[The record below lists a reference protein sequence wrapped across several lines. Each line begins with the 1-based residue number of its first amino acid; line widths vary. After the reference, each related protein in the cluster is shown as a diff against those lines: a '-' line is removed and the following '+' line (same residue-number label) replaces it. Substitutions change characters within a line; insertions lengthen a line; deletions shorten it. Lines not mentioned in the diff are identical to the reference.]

1 MRGTQKGT
9 NVLRLLKIIF
19 ASRLLHLH
27 FTSSLHLHL
36 HFLTSG
42 MCYTDVV
49 RGKKKKTFF
58 CSEWFNNS
66 VCRYILRFSVLI
78 LPHVAAEDV
87 YESQIWAQ
95 STYAPCRQFITVA
108 QFDSADPRIDSRKAR
123 KTIIRRKRDRYPTQQ
138 YTPHTHSHT
147 LNTFLHGTG

>member
-9 NVLRLLKIIF
+9 NVLTLLKIIF

-27 FTSSLHLHL
+27 FTSSP
-36 HFLTSG
+36 LTSPSLPHQWNVLHR
-42 MCYTDVV
+42 CSP
-49 RGKKKKTFF
+49 RQKTFF
-58 CSEWFNNS
+58 CREWFNNS

-78 LPHVAAEDV
+78 LPHVAAEVV

-123 KTIIRRKRDRYPTQQ
+123 KTITRRKRDRYPTQQ
-138 YTPHTHSHT
+138 YTPPHTHT
-147 LNTFLHGTG
+147 L